1 MEHHHQHRVENVRM
15 MAVLILTLSFGLVEL
30 VSSKHSG
37 STALGTDGVHMFVDF
52 SVNLVNFLSYA
63 EHRREKKGRPLHQW
77 IAGLSGLILVGLALL
92 RLAEAGRRYFN
103 PQPIE
108 STLLIGV
115 AVAGLFVNIA
125 CLYLLGELR
134 HTHLNL
140 LTAHRHILADSIGS
154 VAVIGA
160 GVTVHFTN
168 WTRAD
173 PLSSLLILPII
184 GYYAIDLIRKA
195 VREQHTK
202 GPSD

>member
-1 MEHHHQHRVENVRM
+1 MGDHQQHRVENVRM
-15 MAVLILTLSFGLVEL
+15 LIVLILTLSFGLVEL
-30 VSSKHSG
+30 VAGWVAG

-63 EHRREKKGRPLHQW
+63 EHRREKKRRPLHQW
-77 IAGLSGLILVGLALL
+77 IAGLSGLTLIGLALL
-92 RLAEAGRRYFN
+92 RLAEAGKRYFN

-108 STLLIGV
+108 SALLIGV
-115 AVAGLFVNIA
+115 AVAGLFINIA

-154 VAVIGA
+154 VAVISA
-160 GVTVHFTN
+160 GVTVHFTH
-168 WTRAD
+168 WTGAD
-173 PLSSLLILPII
+173 PLASLLILPII
-184 GYYAIDLIRKA
+184 GFYAVDLVRKA
-195 VREQHTK
+195 VREHTK